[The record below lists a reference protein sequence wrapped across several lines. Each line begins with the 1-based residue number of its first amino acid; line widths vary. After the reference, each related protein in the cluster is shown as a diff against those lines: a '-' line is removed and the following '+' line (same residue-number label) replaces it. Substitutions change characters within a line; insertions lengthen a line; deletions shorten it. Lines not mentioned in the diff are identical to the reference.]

1 MSNPVGGVEA
11 ENRILVSAV
20 VLYRPDGQV
29 LTVRKAGT
37 TMFMFPGGKH
47 RDDESP
53 LQTAVRELAEETGL
67 TVPAE
72 DLEYLGGFDTPA
84 ANENGR
90 QLHSEVF
97 ALLRPLA
104 RNEVPEPNAEIEQ
117 LAWMDP
123 KAPAAPDGC
132 GVAPLLSAVFP
143 EILRRRPF

>member
-1 MSNPVGGVEA
+1 VGGDDA

-29 LTVRKAGT
+29 LTVRKSGT

-47 RDDESP
+47 RNDESP

-67 TVPAE
+67 AVPPE
-72 DLEYLGGFDTPA
+72 DLEYLGGFDTAA

-90 QLHSEVF
+90 KLHSEVF

-104 RNEVPEPNAEIEQ
+104 RNEVPAPNAEIEQ

-123 KAPAAPDGC
+123 KAPTAPEGC
-132 GVAPLLSAVFP
+132 GVAPLLTAVFP

>member
-1 MSNPVGGVEA
+1 MTTPVGGDDA

-29 LTVRKAGT
+29 LTVRKTGT

-47 RDDESP
+47 REDESP

-67 TVPAE
+67 AVPSQ

-84 ANENGR
+84 ANENGHL
-90 QLHSEVF
+90 LHSEVF

-104 RNEVPEPNAEIEQ
+104 RNEVPEPTAEIEQ

-123 KAPAAPDGC
+123 KAPVAPAGC
-132 GVAPLLSAVFP
+132 GVAPLLTAVFP